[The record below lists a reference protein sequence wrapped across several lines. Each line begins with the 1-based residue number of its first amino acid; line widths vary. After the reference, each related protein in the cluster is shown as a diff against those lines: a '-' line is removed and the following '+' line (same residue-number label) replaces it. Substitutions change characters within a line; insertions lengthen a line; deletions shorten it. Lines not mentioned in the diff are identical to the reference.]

1 VVRLIEMHAQ
11 TQAKILWMEMQR
23 REDGSKESE
32 TERGRSRT
40 TVSGLL
46 LDILCTTRLTSPD

>member
-23 REDGSKESE
+23 RGKTDRKRE

-46 LDILCTTRLTSPD
+46 LDILCTTRLTSLD